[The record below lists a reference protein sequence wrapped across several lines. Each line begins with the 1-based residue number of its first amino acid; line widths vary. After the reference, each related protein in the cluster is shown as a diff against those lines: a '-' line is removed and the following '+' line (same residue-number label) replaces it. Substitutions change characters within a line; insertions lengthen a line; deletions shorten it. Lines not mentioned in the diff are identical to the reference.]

1 MYYEDKIL
9 SLFEFS
15 FFRQMHLILAM
26 PFDVLDRPF
35 GRSTNTKYNIY
46 LQTIFAKPFVQS

>member
-1 MYYEDKIL
+1 MYYENKIL

-35 GRSTNTKYNIY
+35 GRSNNTKYNIY

>member
-1 MYYEDKIL
+1 MYCENKIL
-9 SLFEFS
+9 SLFEF
-15 FFRQMHLILAM
+15 FFRQMHLILAL

-35 GRSTNTKYNIY
+35 GRSSNTKYNIY